1 MDLNWKVHLWELLV
15 RYRDSKAKALFPS
28 FFSVKEILVIIS
40 RIFLTDIYDER
51 IEFDQLT
58 GIAISSSAVTW
69 RNLLI
74 MNFMDFISD
83 GNEYLHC
90 LCWRGLGVAPAHNL
104 QHMGR
109 IEFVLVYSPFSDIS
123 IYSPASIPKLWD
135 HSTWHQCNDMMS
147 KSRIMLFW
155 VLVSIY
161 RMK

>member
-1 MDLNWKVHLWELLV
+1 M
-15 RYRDSKAKALFPS
+15 
-28 FFSVKEILVIIS
+28 KEILVIIS

-51 IEFDQLT
+51 LEFDQLT
-58 GIAISSSAVTW
+58 GIAISSSAVTR

-109 IEFVLVYSPFSDIS
+109 IEFVLVYRPFSDIS
-123 IYSPASIPKLWD
+123 IYSPARIPKLWD
-135 HSTWHQCNDMMS
+135 HSTWHQYNDMT
-147 KSRIMLFW
+147 SRLMLF
-155 VLVSIY
+155 
-161 RMK
+161 